1 MQFDGVW
8 THGRQ
13 RINRSNKKG
22 RWIDDP
28 AAFSMLQGQTAA

>member
-1 MQFDGVW
+1 MLKDK
-8 THGRQ
+8 RP
-13 RINRSNKKG
+13 KKG